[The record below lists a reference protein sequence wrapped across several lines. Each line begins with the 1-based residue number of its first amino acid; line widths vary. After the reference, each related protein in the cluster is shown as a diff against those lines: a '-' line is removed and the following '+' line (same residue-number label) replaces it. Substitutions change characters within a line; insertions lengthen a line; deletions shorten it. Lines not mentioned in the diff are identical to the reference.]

1 MSNGYETHMI
11 VKAGQMSITVTK
23 HGNPRLSTFFSLKGN
38 MIAIYKR
45 GIYIN
50 RNWIT
55 CVINTLSPKQV
66 PQVCFQK

>member
-45 GIYIN
+45 GIYIL
-50 RNWIT
+50 IG
-55 CVINTLSPKQV
+55 IG
-66 PQVCFQK
+66 